1 MKLDPETAAA
11 LKKRFGIIFF
21 PRVSDSIDVLG
32 SDVLL
37 ESNSQHRPGQFMP
50 LGSYSYSRSYFGQ
63 VSRIGRYCSIGA
75 NVTVM
80 GESHPTDWISTSPI
94 FYRPRRASTWQSKR
108 QDFPHFQAT
117 GAKVEIGNDVW
128 IGDDVLLAT
137 GVNVGTGAIIAAR
150 SIVTSDVPPYAI
162 VGGSPAKHI
171 RWRFD
176 ADIIDSLLLSEWW
189 DWPVATWDT
198 CDPQNIEAFLAM
210 AEKAKA
216 EFPKMPDTR
225 IAIRKIL
232 QSI

>member
-1 MKLDPETAAA
+1 M
-11 LKKRFGIIFF
+11 
-21 PRVSDSIDVLG
+21 
-32 SDVLL
+32 
-37 ESNSQHRPGQFMP
+37 
-50 LGSYSYSRSYFGQ
+50 
-63 VSRIGRYCSIGA
+63 
-75 NVTVM
+75 
-80 GESHPTDWISTSPI
+80 
-94 FYRPRRASTWQSKR
+94 
-108 QDFPHFQAT
+108 
-117 GAKVEIGNDVW
+117 
-128 IGDDVLLAT
+128 LLAT